1 MKVAKVQNVAEAE
14 SVVSATEPVT
24 DTRYI
29 SASKYIRSAIDEL
42 GKIAKDDVL
51 AQESIANL
59 GVVLLD
65 LNK

>member
-1 MKVAKVQNVAEAE
+1 MKVMKNTQSEETKV
-14 SVVSATEPVT
+14 PVK
-24 DTRYI
+24 
-29 SASKYIRSAIDEL
+29 SASYSEACKYIRSAIDVL
-42 GKIAKDDVL
+42 GKSAKDDVL

>member
-1 MKVAKVQNVAEAE
+1 MKVAKVQNVVESETVATAER
-14 SVVSATEPVT
+14 VV
-24 DTRYI
+24 DNRYVG
-29 SASKYIRSAIDEL
+29 ASKYIRSAIEEL

>member
-1 MKVAKVQNVAEAE
+1 MITMKVMKSTQPKETEVQIKPTSYAEAC
-14 SVVSATEPVT
+14 
-24 DTRYI
+24 
-29 SASKYIRSAIDEL
+29 KYIRSAIDIL
-42 GKIAKDDVL
+42 GKSAKDDVL

>member
-1 MKVAKVQNVAEAE
+1 MKTPQPEVSSAVKASTSYTEAC
-14 SVVSATEPVT
+14 
-24 DTRYI
+24 
-29 SASKYIRSAIDEL
+29 KYIKSAIDVL
-42 GKIAKDDVL
+42 GKSAKDDVL